1 MEFGILMDSYEGR
14 FIGMADFF
22 ERNVFFIDEKVAVLK
37 FTNSYKIFDEE
48 GNQIGLVQQNM
59 PGWHKILSFF
69 LNKSLFP
76 LHLEISDMDG
86 KTLASL
92 RRGWC
97 FFMSKI
103 SVLDEKGKLI
113 AKINQKFK
121 LLKAEFRV
129 LSASDAEIGKILGD
143 WKAWNFT
150 ITDNRETEIGSVTK
164 KWAGMA
170 KEIFTTADKYV
181 VSVKPE
187 LTDAVKR
194 KAIIASAIV
203 IDMILNEK

>member
-1 MEFGILMDSYEGR
+1 MR
-14 FIGMADFF
+14 DFF
-22 ERNVFFIDEKVAVLK
+22 DHNVFFIDEKVAVLK

-48 GNQIGLVQQNM
+48 GNQIGNVRQKM

-69 LNKSLFP
+69 LNKSFFP
-76 LHLEISDMDG
+76 LRLEISDMSE
-86 KTLASL
+86 KTLVSL
-92 RRGWC
+92 HRGWC

-103 SVLDEKGKLI
+103 SILDERGTDI

-121 LLKAEFRV
+121 LLKAEFKI
-129 LSASDAEIGKILGD
+129 LGTFDTEIGKILGD

-150 ITDNRETEIGSVTK
+150 ITDNRDTEIGVITK
-164 KWAGMA
+164 KWAGVA
-170 KEIFTTADKYV
+170 KELFTTADKYA

-187 LTDAVKR
+187 LTDVVKR

-203 IDMILNEK
+203 IDMILKER